1 MKIFKTGGFT
11 SASLFFWQTTLRFEF
26 NMSINNPALALSRMV
41 FLVNKVY
48 RQDVKTLLFPRKVC
62 VYCTKVVILCRFSGI
77 NQFLYK

>member
-11 SASLFFWQTTLRFEF
+11 SASLFFRQTTL
-26 NMSINNPALALSRMV
+26 LAFSRMV
-41 FLVNKVY
+41 FLVSKVY